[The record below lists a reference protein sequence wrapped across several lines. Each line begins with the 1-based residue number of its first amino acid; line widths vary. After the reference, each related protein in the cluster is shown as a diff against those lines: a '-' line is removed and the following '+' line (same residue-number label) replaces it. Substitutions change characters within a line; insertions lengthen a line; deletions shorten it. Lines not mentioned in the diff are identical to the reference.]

1 MKRHIM
7 TALIAATALG
17 FDIITKVLV
26 EKNIAQH
33 TYVNVIGTFVQFTR
47 LYNTGGVFGIAQ
59 GHKNVFL
66 VISIL
71 VLIALG
77 VFYYFE
83 KEKTTLFGIAMG
95 LIFGGACGN
104 ILDRLVG
111 KIGVVDFIH
120 IGVDGVYRWP
130 AFNVADSCIVVGA
143 GLLIILFI
151 QQERRLRKAKLAE

>member
-7 TALIAATALG
+7 TALIAAAALG

-47 LYNTGGVFGIAQ
+47 LYNTGGVFCIAQ

-77 VFYYFE
+77 VFYFFE
-83 KEKTTLFGIAMG
+83 KEKTTLFTVAMG

-104 ILDRLVG
+104 ILDRLAG